1 MVGEQGGCVIWGIAV
16 VYAAL
21 ADACVYLDGATHL
34 FLPSVT
40 HSSATRQRSEMLRD
54 RPSPVVPFTVPNRE
68 SVSGTNRYLSFFQ
81 HQCWQCRGRNPCERK
96 GHGET
101 PGQNLDVGGWGDAMF
116 PFPPQTQPFFHPH
129 LVKRS
134 GKVKYDL

>member
-1 MVGEQGGCVIWGIAV
+1 MSGCPSTRKGRALLCLSSSFHKLTSGLICGRRAGRLCHLGYSC

-21 ADACVYLDGATHL
+21 ADACVYHDGATHL

-68 SVSGTNRYLSFFQ
+68 SVSGTNRYLSRFQ
-81 HQCWQCRGRNPCERK
+81 HQRWQCGGRNPCSRGRDMEKHQRTEA
-96 GHGET
+96 GW
-101 PGQNLDVGGWGDAMF
+101 VG
-116 PFPPQTQPFFHPH
+116 
-129 LVKRS
+129 
-134 GKVKYDL
+134 